1 MKWSQETCH
10 VLNEVLF
17 PGEGKYL
24 FLLKE
29 LLSALYKMQWFFC
42 VPLLQLGGCGA
53 FAVHSGFVDT
63 QW

>member
-1 MKWSQETCH
+1 M
-10 VLNEVLF
+10 NEVLF

-29 LLSALYKMQWFFC
+29 LLRALYKMQWFFC